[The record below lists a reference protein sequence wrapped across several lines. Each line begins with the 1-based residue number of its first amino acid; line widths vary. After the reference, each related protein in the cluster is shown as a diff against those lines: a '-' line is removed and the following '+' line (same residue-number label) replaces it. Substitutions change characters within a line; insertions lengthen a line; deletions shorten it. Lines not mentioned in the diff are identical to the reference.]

1 MDSFNR
7 VSRISGIA
15 VFLITFIVFFFS
27 AESSGSL
34 WDCGEF
40 ILAAHKLEVVHPPG
54 APLFMLVGRMF
65 TYAAE
70 VFSDNPTNIAFMVNV
85 MSGFFGA
92 LTALMV
98 CWITMI
104 FGKLILHGRGEV
116 SELIEDDQ
124 VEVRK
129 EDTGTE
135 NMVLAGAGVVA
146 GLATAFSTSIWF
158 SAVEGEVYAMST
170 FFTAFTFWA
179 AVKWFYLPDN
189 KQTDRWLVLAAYSAG
204 LSIGVHLLS
213 ILTFPA
219 IGLLYYF
226 KKNRGFSILGVG
238 LSMLLGVIAIAFVM
252 KGVVAGIP
260 TVWKNFELF
269 LVNDLGAPIH
279 SGLIPTMIIV
289 IGLIIGLLKF
299 AHNKGNH
306 SLQLF
311 TMAAAMVVIGFSTL
325 GVVPIRANAD
335 TPINMNVPSDATRL
349 LPYLNR
355 EQYGERPLL
364 RGPLYDSSPTEIE
377 RSDRYGLV
385 DGRYEIIDEK
395 FSYKYPARDNI
406 LFPRAGHSDRA
417 QLHNMWRTYLNG
429 GEKARGRPGMKYNL
443 GFLWNYQIKYM
454 YGRYFMWNFVGRQ
467 NGEQGFY
474 PWDESDGNWESGISA
489 YDNWRLFD
497 DSLQPKSM
505 QDKAK
510 NHYYFLPFLFG
521 FLGLFFHAY
530 KRPKDFSALLVLF
543 LITGIGIIIYSNQP
557 PNEPRERDYVLAGS
571 IFTFCVWIG
580 LAVVALFSIFRKYIN
595 NLPGK
600 PAAVLAS
607 IIVLTAPLIMGFENF
622 DDHSRRGH
630 YATRDYASNFLNSL
644 EKDAIIFTYGDNDTY
659 PVWYAQE
666 VEGIRRDVRV
676 VNLSLIQVD
685 WYIDKLRAKVNDSAP
700 IKMTLSSE
708 NYRGKNNNQ
717 LFFANGGVTSG
728 AAVERPLNIYEEF
741 NFIASGKNV
750 VEDRRTGDKQ
760 NYTRSKNL
768 IIPIDRNK
776 AVSTGWASPSDT
788 TIVDHIPVSFKKGFM
803 AKDELA
809 ILDLIVSNMY
819 DRPIYFAVTCRNEKL
834 LGLNDYMEME
844 GLGLRLVPTK
854 NKGEQESLL
863 IYGSGKMDAETA
875 YDNIMNKWKWGNFD
889 KQEAYINRSY
899 AAEVQAMKMVM
910 IRTATTFLRQ
920 GKKEKAA
927 DICKK
932 YFSSFPHF
940 NFPYEPTI
948 YPFIDILMLAGE
960 KEEAKKHM
968 QILADEVYARLT
980 FVDSLDEREFKSFED
995 EFRIGIRGANDI
1007 LGGLS
1012 KLQDPAFA
1020 EKMQEL
1026 LGKYDIKKIR
1036 EQGGFNR

>member
-40 ILAAHKLEVVHPPG
+40 ILAAYKLEVVHPPG

-65 TYAAE
+65 TFAAE
-70 VFSDNPTNIAFMVNV
+70 VFSDNPTHIAFMVNV

-98 CWITMI
+98 CWITMMM
-104 FGKLILHGRGEV
+104 GKLLLKGRE
-116 SELIEDDQ
+116 E
-124 VEVRK
+124 K
-129 EDTGTE
+129 TDTTD
-135 NMVLAGAGVVA
+135 NLVLAGAGVVS

-179 AVKWFYLPDN
+179 AVKWYYLPDT
-189 KQTDRWLVLAAYSAG
+189 KQTDKWLVLAAYSAG

-226 KKNRGFSILGVG
+226 KKNKGVSILGIG
-238 LSMLLGVIAIAFVM
+238 LSLLLGVIAIAFVM

-269 LVNDLGAPIH
+269 MVNSLGAPVH

-289 IGLIIGLLKF
+289 IGLIAAMFMF
-299 AHNKGNH
+299 AHKKGNH
-306 SLQLF
+306 TLQLF
-311 TMAAAMVVIGFSTL
+311 TMAAAMIVIAFSTL

-355 EQYGERPLL
+355 EQYGERPLVK
-364 RGPLYDSSPTEIE
+364 GPLYDSEPERVD

-385 DGRYEIIDEK
+385 GDRYKVIDEK
-395 FSYKYPARDNI
+395 FSYVYPSRDQV

-417 QLHNMWRTYLNG
+417 QLHELWRKYLND
-429 GEKARGRPGMKYNL
+429 GEKPRGRPGMKYNL
-443 GFLWNYQIKYM
+443 GFLWEYQLKYM

-467 NGEQGFY
+467 NGEQGYF
-474 PWDESDGNWESGISA
+474 PWDESDGNWESGISFIDKA
-489 YDNWRLFD
+489 RLFD
-497 DSLQPKSM
+497 DNLQPESM
-505 QDKAK
+505 RDKAK

-521 FLGLFFHAY
+521 FLGFFFHAY

-580 LAVVALFSIFRKYIN
+580 LAVVALFSIFREYLSKI
-595 NLPGK
+595 PGK
-600 PAAVLAS
+600 TAGILATL
-607 IIVLTAPLIMGFENF
+607 IIITAPLIMGFENF

-685 WYIDKLRAKVNDSAP
+685 WYIDKLRAKVNESPP
-700 IKMTLSSE
+700 IKMTITPE
-708 NYRGKNNNQ
+708 AYRGKNNNQ
-717 LFFANGGVTSG
+717 LFFFNQGKTSG
-728 AAVERPLNIYEEF
+728 AEVERPLNIFDEF
-741 NFIASGKNV
+741 KFINSKKNV
-750 VEDRRTGDKQ
+750 LQDNQGNEQ
-760 NYTRSKNL
+760 NFTRSKNL
-768 IIPIDRNK
+768 YIPIDRNK
-776 AVSTGWASPSDT
+776 AISAGLASSSDS
-788 TIVDHIPVSFKKGFM
+788 TIVDRIPIRFTKGFM
-803 AKDELA
+803 SKDELA
-809 ILDLIVSNMY
+809 ILDLLASNIY
-819 DRPIYFAVTCRNEKL
+819 DRPIYFAVTCKNEKL
-834 LGLNDYMEME
+834 MKLNDYMQLE
-844 GLGLRLVPTK
+844 GLGLRLVPNK
-854 NKGEQESLL
+854 SKGEQESLL
-863 IYGSGKMDAETA
+863 IYGSGKMDAEKA

-889 KQEAYINRSY
+889 KHDVYVNRSY

-910 IRTATTFLRQ
+910 IRTANTFLRE
-920 GKKEKAA
+920 GKKQKAA
-927 DICKK
+927 DISKK
-932 YFSSFPHF
+932 YFSAFPHF
-940 NFPYEPTI
+940 NFPYDPTV
-948 YPFIDILMLAGE
+948 YPFIDVLMSAGE
-960 KEEAKKHM
+960 MEEAKKHM
-968 QILADEVYARLT
+968 EVLRDEVVARLT
-980 FVDSLDEREFKSFED
+980 FADSLVDNEFKSFED
-995 EFRIGIRGANDI
+995 EFRIGLRGANDI
-1007 LGGLS
+1007 LGGVDRLG
-1012 KLQDPAFA
+1012 DPEFA
-1020 EKMQEL
+1020 AATKEL
-1026 LGKYDIKKIR
+1026 LGKYDIQKIR
-1036 EQGGFNR
+1036 QQGGLKR

>member
-40 ILAAHKLEVVHPPG
+40 ILAAYKLEVVHPPG
-54 APLFMLVGRMF
+54 APLFMLIGRMF
-65 TYAAE
+65 TFAAE
-70 VFSDNPTNIAFMVNV
+70 VFSDNPTHIAFMVNV

-98 CWITMI
+98 CWITMM
-104 FGKLILHGRGEV
+104 FGKLILKGREENTD
-116 SELIEDDQ
+116 S
-124 VEVRK
+124 
-129 EDTGTE
+129 TE
-135 NMVLAGAGVVA
+135 NLVLASAGVVG

-179 AVKWFYLPDN
+179 AVKWYYLPDT

-219 IGLLYYF
+219 IGLLYYY
-226 KKNRGFSILGVG
+226 KKNKGISILGIG
-238 LSMLLGVIAIAFVM
+238 LSLVLGVIAIAFVM

-260 TVWKNFELF
+260 GIWKNFELVM
-269 LVNDLGAPIH
+269 VNDFGLPVH
-279 SGLIPTMIIV
+279 SGLIPTMLVV
-289 IGLIIGLLKF
+289 IGLVAALFKF
-299 AHNKGNH
+299 SHSKGNH

-364 RGPLYDSSPTEIE
+364 KGPLYDSEPSKVE
-377 RSDRYGLV
+377 RSDRLGLV
-385 DGRYEIIDEK
+385 GDRYEVIDEK
-395 FSYKYPARDNI
+395 FSYEYPSRDEV

-417 QLHNMWRTYLNG
+417 PLHDMWRTYLNDG
-429 GEKARGRPGMKYNL
+429 KKPRGRPGMKYNL
-443 GFLWNYQIKYM
+443 GFLWHYQIKYM

-467 NGEQGFY
+467 NAEQGYF
-474 PWDESDGNWESGISA
+474 PWDESDGNWESGISFI
-489 YDNWRLFD
+489 DNNRLFD
-497 DSLQPKSM
+497 NSDQPKTM
-505 QDKAK
+505 QDRAK
-510 NHYYFLPFLFG
+510 NHYYFLPFIFG
-521 FLGLFFHAY
+521 FLGLFFHGF

-543 LITGIGIIIYSNQP
+543 LITGLGIIIYSNQP

-571 IFTFCVWIG
+571 IFTFCIWIG
-580 LAVVALFSIFRKYIN
+580 LAVVALFGIFRNYLS

-600 PAAVLAS
+600 TAGILAAV
-607 IIVLTAPLIMGFENF
+607 IVLTAPLIMGFENF

-685 WYIDKLRAKVNDSAP
+685 WYIDKLRAKVNDSPP
-700 IKMTLSSE
+700 IKMTLSSKT
-708 NYRGKNNNQ
+708 YRGKNNNQ
-717 LFFANGGVTSG
+717 LFFFNQGKTSG
-728 AAVERPLNIYEEF
+728 AEVQRPLSIFDEF
-741 NFIASGKNV
+741 RFIESGKNV
-750 VEDRRTGDKQ
+750 LQDNQGNEQ
-760 NYTRSKNL
+760 NFTRSKNL
-768 IIPIDRNK
+768 FIPIDRNK
-776 AVSTGWASPSDT
+776 AISTGWISSQDT
-788 TIVDHIPVSFKKGFM
+788 TVVDRIPVKFSKGFM
-803 AKDELA
+803 QKDELA

-819 DRPIYFAVTCRNEKL
+819 DRAIYFAVTCKNEKL
-834 LGLNDYMEME
+834 MKLNNYMQLE
-844 GLGLRLVPTK
+844 GLGLKIVPNK
-854 NKGEQESLL
+854 NKGEEESLL
-863 IYGSGKMDAETA
+863 IYGSGKMDAEKA

-889 KQEAYINRSY
+889 KEEAFVNRSY

-910 IRTATTFLRQ
+910 IRTASTFLRE
-920 GKKEKAA
+920 GKNQKAA
-927 DICKK
+927 DISKK

-940 NFPYEPTI
+940 NFPYDPTI
-948 YPFIDILMLAGE
+948 FPFIDVLMVTGE

-968 QILADEVYARLT
+968 QILADDVYDRLT
-980 FVDSLDEREFKSFED
+980 FVDGLDEREFKSFED
-995 EFRIGIRGANDI
+995 EFRIGLRGANDI
-1007 LGGLS
+1007 LEGAPKIG
-1012 KLQDPAFA
+1012 DA
-1020 EKMQEL
+1020 EFTESMKTL

-1036 EQGGFNR
+1036 QQGGLNR